1 MEDDSTDQSIARS
14 LSLKETESGEGD
26 PALVDALRRQQA
38 EFLKAQ
44 IAQQGLHAKKL
55 DLEFQH
61 LRAEGS
67 LQAEKLKAEVR
78 IAGLAN
84 IRERLKLVLDVGLA
98 CVGVALIALIGA
110 AVYSATRS
118 QSVVVDAFSVPPDFT
133 AQGNTGVVVAGGF
146 LDRLTTLQNATRA
159 DATHHSI
166 EDAWSNDVK
175 IDIPET
181 GVSLGEVLTYLRGWL
196 GHDIHISGSVVHMG
210 DAIVLNVRGS
220 GFPAKSFT
228 GSPAEL
234 GKLTSQAAEYV
245 YGQSEPYLYAAWLE
259 NNGRDKDAITL
270 VQGVYAGAP
279 EEQRPNLLNAWG
291 NALADFGDIPGS
303 LEKYRAEIRLN
314 PEAWIAYN
322 NIINDKI
329 ISGDEEGALQTAAE
343 MERAV
348 KRLGFFSKP
357 VNPVYFQNQ
366 QILRMDL
373 PVVYATVI
381 ADMEANQGNGTA
393 VTQDAPGVAEFLVRM
408 HDPRAAELELET
420 SPGAGSDPFVIADTA
435 FVRGLIRLFAGQY
448 QAAYL
453 LLVDADRQ
461 VSQSPAVA
469 TSFYASPACD
479 AALAAEMIG
488 LHDVA
493 DADIKRGGHFEIC
506 YRHKGDIA
514 DHRGRWAEAQKD
526 YAAAVALAPSMP
538 AGYFSWGDALM
549 RHHDYKGAAA
559 KFAQANAKGPHW
571 ADPLKRW
578 GDALAAMGDYSGAV
592 AKYRDAEPDAPHWGS
607 LQIAWGH
614 ALDRLGRHDEAVTKY
629 RAALG
634 MDITGDEHWN
644 LRGCCG

>member
-1 MEDDSTDQSIARS
+1 MEDEVFNTDNSVARSIAMQEPRA
-14 LSLKETESGEGD
+14 GEGD
-26 PALVDALRRQQA
+26 PSLADELRRRQK
-38 EFLKAQ
+38 EFLESQTKLQ
-44 IAQQGLHAKKL
+44 DLHEK
-55 DLEFQH
+55 
-61 LRAEGS
+61 
-67 LQAEKLKAEVR
+67 KLKADLRHLHTELQLQK
-78 IAGLAN
+78 IAN
-84 IRERLKLVLDVGLA
+84 VRERLKLVLDVGLA
-98 CVGVALIALIGA
+98 LLGLALIALIGA

-118 QSVVVDAFSVPPDFT
+118 QSVVVDAFSVPPDFA

-196 GHDIHISGSVVHMG
+196 GHDIHISGSVVHAG

-220 GFPAKSFT
+220 GFPAKTFT

-234 GKLTSQAAEYV
+234 AKLTSEAAEYI
-245 YGQSEPYLYAAWLE
+245 YGQSEPYLYGSWLE
-259 NNGRDKDAITL
+259 SNGRDKDAIAF
-270 VQGVYAGAP
+270 VQSVYAGAP
-279 EEQRPNLLNAWG
+279 EEQRPNLLNVWG
-291 NALADFGDIPGS
+291 NALIDLGDIPGS
-303 LEKYRAEIRLN
+303 LEKYRAELRLN
-314 PEAWIAYN
+314 AEAWIAYN
-322 NIINDKI
+322 NIISDQI

-343 MERAV
+343 MEREV

-357 VNPVYFQNQ
+357 VNPTYFQNQ
-366 QILRMDL
+366 EVLRMDL
-373 PVVYATVI
+373 PVIHAVI
-381 ADMEANQGNGTA
+381 VADMEGNQGNGTA
-393 VTQDAPGVAEFLVRM
+393 TAQDAPGDAEYLARM

-448 QAAYL
+448 QAAYPL
-453 LLVDADRQ
+453 FADADRQ

-469 TSFYASPACD
+469 TSFYAPPACD

-488 LHDVA
+488 LHDAA
-493 DADIKRGGHFEIC
+493 DADIKRGGHFEVC
-506 YRHKGDIA
+506 YRYKGDIA

-549 RHHDYKGAAA
+549 RHHDYKDAAA

-578 GDALAAMGDYSGAV
+578 GDALAAMGDYAGAI
-592 AKYRDAEPDAPHWGS
+592 AKYRDAEPDAPRWGS

-614 ALDRLGRHDEAVTKY
+614 ALDRLGRHDEAVAKY